1 MTTGISRRRFLQ
13 ITAAAGTLLVGGR
26 LAARREAHTIR
37 ETRTL
42 MGTVINLAVVT
53 PDARAGR
60 DAVARTFA
68 EMARLIA
75 LFDYRQP
82 QTPLARLNATGRLAA
97 PPGELVELLTLAQRY
112 GELTGGAFD
121 VTVKPLLDGRDA
133 TVDYRQL
140 RIGESEI
147 RLLQPGMAVTLDGI
161 AKGRVVDGA
170 VTVLNSLG
178 FGSVLVEAGGDL
190 FGGGARADGSPWH
203 VGVTHPRVVNG
214 PMVATFAISARAVA
228 TSGDYQH
235 YFSPDFSMHHIF
247 DPHSGRSPVELASAT
262 VLAPSATDADALST
276 ACLVLGRDA
285 GLALLERLPNVAGL
299 FVTKAMER
307 VATTNFPTEI

>member
-26 LAARREAHTIR
+26 LSSRRVAHTIR

-53 PDARAGR
+53 PDAGAGR

-82 QTPLARLNATGRLAA
+82 RTTLARLNATGRLLG
-97 PPGELVELLTLAQRY
+97 PPAELVELLSLAQSY

-133 TVDYRQL
+133 PVDYRQL

-147 RLLQPGMAVTLDGI
+147 RLLQPGIAVTLDGI

-170 VTVLNSLG
+170 VAVLNSQG
-178 FGSVLVEAGGDL
+178 FDSVLVEAGGDL
-190 FGGGARADGSPWH
+190 FGGGTRADGSPWR
-203 VGVTHPRVVNG
+203 VGVTHPRLVNG
-214 PMVATFAISARAVA
+214 PMVATLTVAARAVA

-235 YFSPDFSMHHIF
+235 YFSPDFSAHHIF

-285 GLALLERLPNVAGL
+285 GLTLLERLPNVAGL